1 MIFFEKNPILRNPF
15 FEVICNRANLKKEM
29 KNPFEFAKKLLR
41 YSREE
46 LSGQEGDE
54 VENVLKEN
62 EELEVLAQ
70 GLKDRERI
78 SEELKTLGIFDVE
91 KALQRVNRKRGNG
104 RRLFIPW
111 VAAASVV
118 FVAGMMA
125 LFLLNR
131 TPRNV
136 MEGISV
142 AIVEPGKAQ
151 VTLEMASG
159 ARFVLDTLTSTIRN
173 DKANVAFENSEGM
186 LRVEEQT
193 DTLKDNITEEGN
205 NKIIVPYGGTYSLAL
220 ADGTK
225 VYLNSGTELEF
236 PSRFSKEKRQ
246 VVLKGEAYFEVVR
259 NEHQPFVVQVGEMA
273 VKVLGTSFNVKS
285 YVDEPGVYTTLVEGS
300 VAIVRKGQPEQK
312 IVPGEQAYYNK
323 GVGTLSV
330 TPVNV
335 AEFIAWKDG
344 FFFFKDLPLEE
355 ILRIVSRWYD
365 LEVFYVNQGARS
377 VVYSGKLPMYSSVED
392 VLRKFE
398 ISGEVRFEL
407 KGRTLMVYD
416 K

>member
-125 LFLLNR
+125 LF
-131 TPRNV
+131 
-136 MEGISV
+136 
-142 AIVEPGKAQ
+142 
-151 VTLEMASG
+151 
-159 ARFVLDTLTSTIRN
+159 
-173 DKANVAFENSEGM
+173 
-186 LRVEEQT
+186 
-193 DTLKDNITEEGN
+193 
-205 NKIIVPYGGTYSLAL
+205 Y
-220 ADGTK
+220 
-225 VYLNSGTELEF
+225 
-236 PSRFSKEKRQ
+236 
-246 VVLKGEAYFEVVR
+246 
-259 NEHQPFVVQVGEMA
+259 
-273 VKVLGTSFNVKS
+273 
-285 YVDEPGVYTTLVEGS
+285 
-300 VAIVRKGQPEQK
+300 
-312 IVPGEQAYYNK
+312 
-323 GVGTLSV
+323 
-330 TPVNV
+330 
-335 AEFIAWKDG
+335 
-344 FFFFKDLPLEE
+344 
-355 ILRIVSRWYD
+355 
-365 LEVFYVNQGARS
+365 
-377 VVYSGKLPMYSSVED
+377 
-392 VLRKFE
+392 
-398 ISGEVRFEL
+398 
-407 KGRTLMVYD
+407 
-416 K
+416 